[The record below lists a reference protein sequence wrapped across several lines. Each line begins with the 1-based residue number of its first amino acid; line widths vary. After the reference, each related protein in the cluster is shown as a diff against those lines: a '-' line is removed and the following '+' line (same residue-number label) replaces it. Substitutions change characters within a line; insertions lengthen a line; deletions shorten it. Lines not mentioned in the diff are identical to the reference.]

1 MSIGTLLY
9 SKLTSDSGVSALV
22 SARVYAVILPNNAKK
37 RSLLPAISYQRISNT
52 EQNGTSTLRETRYQ
66 VDCWDDGY
74 EGVQALADAV
84 KSALEEW
91 ADTDQSPS
99 VKMCR
104 VIGELDD
111 YEADTGLYR
120 DSIDVMCTT
129 MGD

>member
-9 SKLTSDSGVSALV
+9 SKLTADSDVSDLV
-22 SARVYAVILPNNAKK
+22 SARVYAVLLPQ
-37 RSLLPAISYQRISNT
+37 SPTMPAISYQRISNT

-74 EGVQALADAV
+74 EGVQALASAV

-91 ADTDQSPS
+91 MDTDQSPS
-99 VKMCR
+99 VKMSR
-104 VIGELDD
+104 VIGEVDG
-111 YEADTGLYR
+111 YESETKLYR
-120 DSIDVMCTT
+120 VSIDIMCVT

>member
-1 MSIGTLLY
+1 MRLGTLLY
-9 SKLTSDSGVSALV
+9 SKLTGDSGVSALV
-22 SARVYAVILPNNAKK
+22 STRVYPVLMPQ
-37 RSLLPAISYQRISNT
+37 SPTLPAVSYQRISNT
-52 EQNGTSTLRETRYQ
+52 EQDGTSTLRETRYQ

-91 ADTDQSPS
+91 MDTDQSPS

-111 YEADTGLYR
+111 YEAETGLYR
-120 DSIDVMCTT
+120 DSIDIMCLT